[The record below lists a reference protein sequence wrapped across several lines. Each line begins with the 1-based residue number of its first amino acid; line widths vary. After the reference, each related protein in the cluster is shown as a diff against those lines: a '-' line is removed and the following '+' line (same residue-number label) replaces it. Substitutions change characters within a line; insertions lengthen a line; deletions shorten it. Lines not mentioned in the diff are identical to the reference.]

1 MFMLMDFSSLE
12 IVLIKDGLLLF
23 LCTMCCGYCA
33 LLSVRLK
40 RLRNMKDG
48 LGASIIELT
57 EAIERTHRGARDARA
72 EMQVAMVDLRNLK
85 DEVRRASGEAQA
97 RTIEVERARDRA
109 KLMSEQLERILT
121 ALNRQQKREAYRPS
135 KATSPHTKTTASKM
149 SEPA

>member
-1 MFMLMDFSSLE
+1 MELSSLE
-12 IVLIKDGLLLF
+12 IDLIKDALLLF
-23 LCTMCCGYCA
+23 LCSMCCGYCA

-57 EAIERTHRGARDARA
+57 DAIERTHRGARDARA
-72 EMQVAMVDLRNLK
+72 EMQVAMVELRTLK

-109 KLMSEQLERILT
+109 KIMSERLAVILT
-121 ALNRQQKREAYRPS
+121 ALDRRQKLSVKRAELNQGE
-135 KATSPHTKTTASKM
+135 TV
-149 SEPA
+149 

>member
-1 MFMLMDFSSLE
+1 MMELSSLE
-12 IVLIKDGLLLF
+12 IDLIKDALLLF
-23 LCTMCCGYCA
+23 LCSMCCGYCA

-57 EAIERTHRGARDARA
+57 DAIERTHRGARDARA
-72 EMQVAMVDLRNLK
+72 EMQVAMVELRTLK

-109 KLMSEQLERILT
+109 KIMSERLAVILT
-121 ALNRQQKREAYRPS
+121 ALDRRQKLSVKRAELNQGE
-135 KATSPHTKTTASKM
+135 TV
-149 SEPA
+149 